1 MNEFMVGMIVGALI
15 FSVVVAISMAK
26 AAKDIDETE
35 TEIFAKEVDKHD
47 MELIDN
53 LLNPRATFERM
64 VYTFCESCI
73 DSAREEA
80 RFEPLDEWTLADI
93 AYDKIKYEVSDD

>member
-47 MELIDN
+47 ME
-53 LLNPRATFERM
+53 
-64 VYTFCESCI
+64 S
-73 DSAREEA
+73 
-80 RFEPLDEWTLADI
+80 
-93 AYDKIKYEVSDD
+93 